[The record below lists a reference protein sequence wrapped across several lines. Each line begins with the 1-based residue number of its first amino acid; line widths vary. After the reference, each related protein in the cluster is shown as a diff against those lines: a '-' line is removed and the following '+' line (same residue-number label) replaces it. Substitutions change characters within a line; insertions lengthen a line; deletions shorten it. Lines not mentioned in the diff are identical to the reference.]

1 MCVKAW
7 KCRSVGRCGR
17 SVRKAWRGSVTPGQ
31 VEAVEVCEGVEHKVC
46 ENVKKG
52 KM

>member
-1 MCVKAW
+1 M
-7 KCRSVGRCGR
+7 
-17 SVRKAWRGSVTPGQ
+17 RKAWRGSVTPGQ